1 MEGDREAFSQDQERI
16 GYVRFMME
24 GFSLEV
30 LTEFCSIVP
39 MVLWRVIREEYR
51 RRGVVVPELVRQVQE
66 MNDIWFR
73 GHSAI
78 AASYVKSREER
89 VEEKLVTRLD
99 RHHGSGP
106 GPQASHREFFKGN
119 RCPGE
124 GASSKEDTPACGN
137 QHLPFPHHP
146 GGTDER
152 PQACGHPDRK
162 NLYGK
167 LGVISRSQAVA
178 RAVLEGIIQ
187 GCG

>member
-1 MEGDREAFSQDQERI
+1 LEGDREAFSQDQERT

-30 LTEFCSIVP
+30 LTEFRSIVP

-78 AASYVKSREER
+78 ATSYLKSREER

-106 GPQASHREFFKGN
+106 GPSGVTSRVFQ
-119 RCPGE
+119 
-124 GASSKEDTPACGN
+124 
-137 QHLPFPHHP
+137 
-146 GGTDER
+146 
-152 PQACGHPDRK
+152 RK
-162 NLYGK
+162 PVSG
-167 LGVISRSQAVA
+167 
-178 RAVLEGIIQ
+178 
-187 GCG
+187 